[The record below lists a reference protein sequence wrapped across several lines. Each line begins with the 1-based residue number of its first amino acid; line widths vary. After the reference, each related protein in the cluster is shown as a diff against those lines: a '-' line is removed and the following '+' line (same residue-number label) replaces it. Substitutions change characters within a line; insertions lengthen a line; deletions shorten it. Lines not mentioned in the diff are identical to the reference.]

1 MSESSETQKR
11 ESADSRGEKDSV
23 ASKKPKI
30 EACAKGSDDNG
41 VKEPS
46 FLIEADAA
54 EDKGSRL
61 TMEDA
66 WVVLLDAIAHIGDA
80 KAVLARSTDG
90 SQNPDGVQALKAIVL
105 TREHKPIFPLERT
118 RIQKA

>member
-1 MSESSETQKR
+1 MSESSQAQKR
-11 ESADSRGEKDSV
+11 ESADSQGEKDGV

-30 EACAKGSDDNG
+30 ESCAKGSDDNG

-66 WVVLLDAIAHIGDA
+66 WVVLVDASLDYPGKLRFFFFFCLI
-80 KAVLARSTDG
+80 
-90 SQNPDGVQALKAIVL
+90 
-105 TREHKPIFPLERT
+105 
-118 RIQKA
+118 

>member
-1 MSESSETQKR
+1 MSENTETQKR
-11 ESADSRGEKDSV
+11 ESADSEGEKDGV

-30 EACAKGSDDNG
+30 EFCAKGSDDNG

-66 WVVLLDAIAHIGDA
+66 WVVLLDASLDYPG
-80 KAVLARSTDG
+80 KLR
-90 SQNPDGVQALKAIVL
+90 
-105 TREHKPIFPLERT
+105 FFFFFFFFFF
-118 RIQKA
+118 